1 MNTPANIT
9 EANPHNQYH
18 LISLFEF
25 NQVPKVCSESFA
37 ITAYPASKKPN
48 MGKYSIIYINI
59 CLSNNI
65 YRLI

>member
-1 MNTPANIT
+1 MI

-48 MGKYSIIYINI
+48 IEKKAAKLYE
-59 CLSNNI
+59 
-65 YRLI
+65 R